1 MVGRSACMTAVYI
14 GVEVEASA
22 EKRIRRLERRHSN
35 SSCGPGSI
43 IFCICVCKVIV
54 KGYTICLAQ
63 ADGLELIPTE
73 DGSIF
78 FGSNHEET
86 FLLCSRRNAS
96 FVNLTL

>member
-1 MVGRSACMTAVYI
+1 MTAVYI

-78 FGSNHEET
+78 FVVTMKKHFFCVHEEM
-86 FLLCSRRNAS
+86 LL
-96 FVNLTL
+96 L